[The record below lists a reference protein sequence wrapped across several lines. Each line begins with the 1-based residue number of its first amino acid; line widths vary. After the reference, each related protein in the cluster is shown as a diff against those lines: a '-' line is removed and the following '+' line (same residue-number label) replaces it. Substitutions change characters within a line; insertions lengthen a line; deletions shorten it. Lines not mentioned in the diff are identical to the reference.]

1 MDPEPIQ
8 IFDNI
13 VYIQPIDSAIILSF
27 GVIAILLFCS
37 AIISATE
44 VAYFSLSQK
53 QIQKLKNQDSQK
65 SKLALKHLEKPQLL
79 LSNILVANIFVNIA
93 VVVVS
98 SSILSKIFDFQEAKT
113 FGIIFQVAII
123 TFLILLFGEILPK
136 ILANSFTERFTKFM
150 AYPMFVISKICNPI
164 SKFLIRSSSV
174 LTQKFS
180 KKTLSMEDVSDALD
194 IASEN
199 IEDEE
204 EKEFLEGIV
213 KLNRID
219 VTNIMQP
226 RVDATA
232 VEISVD
238 FKELLSFVVE
248 KEFSR
253 IPVYEETFDQIKGVL
268 YVKDLLPNLDK
279 PASFRWQALIRPAYF
294 IPESKK
300 IDDLLEEFQKTKVH
314 LALVVDEYGG
324 ISGIVTLEDI
334 LEEILGE
341 INDEFDDVEE
351 LYTKID
357 DETYI
362 FEGKC
367 PLNDFYKVLDL
378 DDDIFE
384 SEKGDADTLAGL
396 ILEIKGDFPKL
407 FEKITLQNFTFRIE
421 AEDKRRIMKIKVFVG
436 KKEEDEDN

>member
-1 MDPEPIQ
+1 M
-8 IFDNI
+8 
-13 VYIQPIDSAIILSF
+13 LSLV
-27 GVIAILLFCS
+27 GTVILLFCS
-37 AIISATE
+37 AIISAVE

-53 QIQKLKNQDSQK
+53 QIQKLKNQDSKK

-98 SSILSKIFDFQEAKT
+98 SVILSKIFDFKEAKT

-150 AYPMFVISKICNPI
+150 AYPMLVISKICNPI

-279 PASFRWQALIRPAYF
+279 PANFRWQTLIRPAYF

-341 INDEFDDVEE
+341 INDEFDDAEE

-357 DETYI
+357 DNTYL

-378 DDDIFE
+378 DDNVFDA
-384 SEKGDADTLAGL
+384 EKGDADTLAGL
-396 ILEIKGDFPKL
+396 ILEINGDFPKL
-407 FEKITLQNFTFRIE
+407 FEEITLQNFTFRIE

-436 KKEEDEDN
+436 KKEEDEVN